1 MAPQFRLAR
10 EPDVELLLDF
20 MRQFYALERYPFD
33 EVAARAALTTLV
45 RDPSLGRAWLIGEG
59 DAAIGYVVLTF
70 GYSLEYRGRDAFV
83 DELFLRADRRGRGVG
98 TQAIRFVVEQCRSLG
113 VRALHLEVERANAA
127 GQALYRRAG
136 FADRDRQLLTRLT
149 DG

>member
-10 EPDVELLLDF
+10 EADVDLLLDF
-20 MRQFYALERYPFD
+20 MRQFYALEGYPFD
-33 EVAARAALTTLV
+33 EGAGRAALATLV
-45 RDPSLGRAWLIGEG
+45 RDPSLGRAWLIREG

-83 DELFLRADRRGRGVG
+83 DELFLRADWRGRGVG
-98 TQAIRFVVEQCRSLG
+98 AQAISFVVEQCRSLG

-136 FADRDRQLLTRLT
+136 FTDHGRHLLTRLI